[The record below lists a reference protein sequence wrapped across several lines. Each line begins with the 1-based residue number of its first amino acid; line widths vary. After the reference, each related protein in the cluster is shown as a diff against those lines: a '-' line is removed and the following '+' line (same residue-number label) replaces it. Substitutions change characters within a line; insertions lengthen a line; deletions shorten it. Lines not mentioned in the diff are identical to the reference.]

1 MKRKLT
7 SSEANNPE
15 GGYGQ
20 SSVDKQAQPSGSL
33 ELEQSAVSVD
43 AGGFILDSHLAQSLG
58 MRPGD
63 RIFRSM
69 FYGTSQAPLV
79 SGLAAQLL
87 EEHEALISR
96 ASGEGTSSAVQLSD
110 RDSALMASNEMTI
123 RALLDSVEASRFS
136 GIEAPLQVVPAE
148 VVEENT
154 ACWQAPGTVETA
166 GASTYWQAPG
176 AVETAGAST
185 HWQAPGAVET
195 AGASTY
201 WQAPG
206 AVETA
211 GASTHW
217 QAPGAVETA
226 GASTYWQAPGAV
238 ETAGANTYW
247 QAPGAVETAGA
258 STYWQAPGAVETA
271 GASTHWQAPGAV
283 ETAGA
288 STYWQA
294 PGAVETAGA
303 NAYWQAPGA
312 VETAGANAYWQAPG
326 AVETAGASAYWQAP
340 GAVETAGASAQSA
353 RGHEKGV
360 ISAKDVAL
368 ELGMRPGQALRR
380 SMFYNTPQ
388 YDTVLNIIN
397 RLSVIREGLLRNL
410 ELERAGLIQE
420 EIREEVGYK
429 DTTVLIRSNAALMQS
444 LIGSI
449 ETPTAVI
456 KEQEKKE
463 KQRKR
468 EEEAVK
474 RRENLLA
481 KEREREEKLLAKEQ
495 EKKERLI
502 KKEEEA
508 AAKRR
513 EKMLAKEQEKK
524 DKPSDKGEEEAKK
537 KRRKVKLVTKEQEK
551 TEKLRR
557 KEEEEETK
565 DREREVEVAIRIA
578 ICRKAELERV
588 KGEVEESV
596 KELEVTASSSSG
608 EKDAENKLGIIKAI
622 RREIGKVIAGPRSK
636 DLQEIEKELNR
647 MVSRYEELKRAG
659 ADSIIL
665 MGQIRTKETRARKD
679 LKKTIERETKVKD
692 LEQELGILVA
702 KELDLEKT
710 GTNKEELDEV
720 RKREIK
726 VEIDLAELRAMI
738 AVPGGSIEIELEL
751 GRLVAERTAI
761 EAGIDIGKK
770 KMELNRLRK
779 EAGAQSSE
787 KELELM
793 LRLEEINTKVRVIEL
808 ELELWL
814 GKYGQDPSA
823 PTA

>member
-58 MRPGD
+58 MHPGD

-166 GASTYWQAPG
+166 GA
-176 AVETAGAST
+176 
-185 HWQAPGAVET
+185 
-195 AGASTY
+195 
-201 WQAPG
+201 
-206 AVETA
+206 
-211 GASTHW
+211 
-217 QAPGAVETA
+217 
-226 GASTYWQAPGAV
+226 
-238 ETAGANTYW
+238 NTYW

-303 NAYWQAPGA
+303 NAYWQAPVAVETAGASTYWQAPGA
-312 VETAGANAYWQAPG
+312 VETAGANAYWQAPV
-326 AVETAGASAYWQAP
+326 AVETAGANAYWQAQ

-551 TEKLRR
+551 TEKLRK

-596 KELEVTASSSSG
+596 KELKVTASSSSG
-608 EKDAENKLGIIKAI
+608 KKDAENKLGIIKAI

>member
-58 MRPGD
+58 MHPGD

-176 AVETAGAST
+176 AVETAGAN
-185 HWQAPGAVET
+185 A
-195 AGASTY
+195 Y
-201 WQAPG
+201 WQAP
-206 AVETA
+206 V
-211 GASTHW
+211 
-217 QAPGAVETA
+217 
-226 GASTYWQAPGAV
+226 
-238 ETAGANTYW
+238 
-247 QAPGAVETAGA
+247 
-258 STYWQAPGAVETA
+258 
-271 GASTHWQAPGAV
+271 
-283 ETAGA
+283 
-288 STYWQA
+288 
-294 PGAVETAGA
+294 AVETAGA
-303 NAYWQAPGA
+303 NAYWQA
-312 VETAGANAYWQAPG
+312 QG

-551 TEKLRR
+551 TEKLRK

-565 DREREVEVAIRIA
+565 YREREVEVAIRIA